1 MAKGK
6 LDVAVQTFVVQ
17 SLACFDGPGVV
28 AEAVRKE
35 FGQTIARQSVEAYDP
50 NKKAGA
56 KLAQRWR
63 VLFAETRKAFLEST
77 AEIGISHRTVRLRAL
92 QRMATAAEDRG
103 NMPLAAQ
110 LLEQAAKEMGNA
122 FTNRHE
128 LTGKDGKD
136 LPTPAAPVVL
146 FELPNN
152 GRG

>member
-17 SLACFDGPGVV
+17 SLACFDSPGVV

-63 VLFAETRKAFLEST
+63 ALFAESRKAFLDST

-92 QRMATAAEDRG
+92 QRMASGAEDRG
-103 NMPLAAQ
+103 NLVLAAQ
-110 LLEQAAKEMGNA
+110 LLEQAAKEVGDVY
-122 FTNRHE
+122 TNKRQLSGSLALKRTE
-128 LTGKDGKD
+128 LSDDELAAIATGSSD
-136 LPTPAAPVVL
+136 
-146 FELPNN
+146 
-152 GRG
+152 